1 MNPNKLESTMENT
14 LASFFAESNFFC
26 GTEKSLHALYCH
38 HLLENGVS
46 PRLISREFPIGRLRI
61 DLVLHDDASAQA
73 RPRVAIE
80 FKGGAYGNRNALA
93 DTIDLDGNCPD
104 LDKLRPLAQGGTECW
119 FVCVDMRELGVAL
132 SDSAREAVSRQ
143 AAAKGVRFAYY
154 CQGDKHF
161 LVNRGNGLVTVPL
174 AVQPKF
180 ETNGVASSSGGSWLA
195 RFSNLAKGLDASE
208 DTYAALL
215 YHALRGA
222 RFSAGQVSLETYFGC
237 ASVDGSRMQLR
248 PDVTVF
254 QPEVEGRF
262 NLYKDGNRNRS
273 NDSHKLA
280 NLLSVIEIKG
290 SNATARLSTKVFAEQ
305 LAADLS
311 KLALWKRTFGAA
323 SPAGEAARASYA
335 LVALDRGSRLK
346 GTVLESLQRQAASL
360 EVELIHVE
368 V

>member
-1 MNPNKLESTMENT
+1 MNPSKLESTMEHT

-61 DLVLHDDASAQA
+61 DLVLHDDASVQG
-73 RPRVAIE
+73 RPRIAIE

-104 LDKLRPLAQGGTECW
+104 LDKLRPLVQRGTECW
-119 FVCVDMRELGVAL
+119 FICVDMRELGVAL
-132 SDSAREAVSRQ
+132 NGAAREAVSRQ
-143 AAAKGVRFAYY
+143 AAARGVRFAYY

-161 LVNRGNGLVTVPL
+161 LVNRGNGLIAVPL
-174 AVQPKF
+174 PVQPKCD
-180 ETNGVASSSGGSWLA
+180 TNGAAFSSGGSWLT
-195 RFSNLAKGLDASE
+195 RFSNLAKGLNASE

-215 YHALRGA
+215 YHTLRGA
-222 RFSAGQVSLETYFGC
+222 QFGAGQVSLETYFGC

-262 NLYKDGNRNRS
+262 NLYKNGDKRMS

-290 SNATARLSTKVFAEQ
+290 SNATARLSVTAFSEQ

-311 KLALWKRTFGAA
+311 KLALWKRTFSTA
-323 SPAGEAARASYA
+323 SPEGHAARASYA
-335 LVALDRGSRLK
+335 LFALDRGSRLK
-346 GTVLESLQRQAASL
+346 GTVIESLQRQAASL
-360 EVELIHVE
+360 GIELIHVE